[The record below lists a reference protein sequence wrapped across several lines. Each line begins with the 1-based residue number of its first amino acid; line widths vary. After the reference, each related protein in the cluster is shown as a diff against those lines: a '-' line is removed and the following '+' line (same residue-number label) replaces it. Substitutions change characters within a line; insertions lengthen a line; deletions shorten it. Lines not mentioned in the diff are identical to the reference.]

1 MKNDERNDVKQR
13 KTRRMGIQKLFFTQH
28 AKQNQLLLGNENV
41 KKMWLK
47 YKLLK
52 LKIKM
57 TTPDHVRQ
65 NVKMLR
71 PAIFSFFGEIGQI
84 AVATI
89 SFSLISIDSFVR
101 DFQIK
106 NLGSTRPPKGRKSRA
121 CRRAALSLFLFSYGQ
136 FK

>member
-13 KTRRMGIQKLFFTQH
+13 KTRRTGIQKLFFTEH

-65 NVKMLR
+65 NGKAVE
-71 PAIFSFFGEIGQI
+71 AGDFFIFFF
-84 AVATI
+84 
-89 SFSLISIDSFVR
+89 
-101 DFQIK
+101 
-106 NLGSTRPPKGRKSRA
+106 
-121 CRRAALSLFLFSYGQ
+121 CRSQLPLFLFH
-136 FK
+136 